1 MVEAS
6 RVGSLHRTAAV
17 VGIGH
22 TDWPGDYRRVRAG
35 EKPSDSYGYAAAA
48 LRCALDDA
56 GLDRADIDGL
66 IVGPNTAYERMG
78 EVLGIDARWGDQ
90 ADAVTAVVKACMA
103 VQTGMAE
110 VVALVYGN
118 DQRSAAV
125 QYGGA
130 QAMGGDTFMSYVY
143 HTPWGLTSQGAI
155 YALTF
160 RRYMA
165 QTNMTER
172 ELGAVAVA
180 ERAWAALNPNAI
192 MRKPITL
199 DDYIASDYIAE
210 PLRLLDYCLIND
222 GGVALIIAEA
232 SRARRMGGTPVFI
245 DGVGRAD
252 LNREATSLGSRVV
265 DFYRPAQRLA
275 SRQLYEMASVGP
287 EDVDALLVYDS
298 FSCHVPFA
306 LDGFGYCAEGEAGRF
321 LSQTSI
327 GPGGTLPINTG
338 GGHLS
343 ETYMQGW
350 AHQIEAVRQ
359 LRGGLGDRQVSRC
372 RHVHYVSDVAGKV
385 TSIMYGV

>member
-130 QAMGGDTFMSYVY
+130 QAMGGGTFMSYVY

-199 DDYIASDYIAE
+199 DDYIASNYIAE

-222 GGVALIIAEA
+222 GGVALIVAEA

>member
-1 MVEAS
+1 MDEAS
-6 RVGSLHRTAAV
+6 VRGLHRVAAV

-35 EKPSDSYGYAAAA
+35 QKPFDSYGYGAMA
-48 LRCALDDA
+48 LRQALDDA
-56 GLDRADIDGL
+56 GLRREDVDGL
-66 IVGPNTAYERMG
+66 IVGPNTAYERFG

-90 ADAVTAVVKACMA
+90 ADAVTAVAKACMA
-103 VQTGMAE
+103 IRSGMAE

-130 QAMGGDTFMSYVY
+130 QAMGGDAFLAYVY

-155 YALTF
+155 YALTV
-160 RRYMA
+160 RRHMA
-165 QTNMTER
+165 ETGMTER
-172 ELGAVAVA
+172 QLGAVAVG
-180 ERAWAALNPNAI
+180 ERAWACLNPHAI
-192 MRKPITL
+192 MRRPITL
-199 DDYIASDYIAE
+199 EDYMASGYIAE
-210 PLRLLDYCLIND
+210 PLRLLDYCLVND

-232 SRARRMGGTPVFI
+232 SRARRMGGTPVHI
-245 DGVGRAD
+245 EGVGRAD
-252 LNREATSLGSRVV
+252 LNRDATNLGSRLLE
-265 DFYRPAQRLA
+265 FYRPAQRLA
-275 SRQLYEMASVGP
+275 SRQLYEMAGVGP
-287 EDVDALLVYDS
+287 QDVDALLVYDS

-306 LDGFGYCAEGEAGRF
+306 LEGFGYCAEGEAGRF
-321 LSQTSI
+321 LAETAI

-350 AHQIEAVRQ
+350 AHQVEAVRQ
-359 LRGGLGDRQVSRC
+359 LRGGLGARQVPRC

-385 TSIMYGV
+385 TSLMYGI

>member
-359 LRGGLGDRQVSRC
+359 LRGGLGGRQVSRC

>member
-1 MVEAS
+1 MSEAS
-6 RVGSLHRTAAV
+6 GGGSLHRAAAV

-48 LRCALDDA
+48 LHGALDDA
-56 GLDRADIDGL
+56 GLGKDDIDGL

-78 EVLGIDARWGDQ
+78 EVLGIDPRWGDQ

-103 VQTGMAE
+103 LQSGMAG

-130 QAMGGDTFMSYVY
+130 QAMGGDMFMSYVY
-143 HTPWGLTSQGAI
+143 HAPWGLTSQGAL
-155 YALTF
+155 YALTV
-160 RRYMA
+160 RRHMA
-165 QTNMTER
+165 QSGMTER

-180 ERAWAALNPNAI
+180 ERAWAGLNPNAI

-199 DDYIASDYIAE
+199 EDYAASAYIAE
-210 PLRLLDYCLIND
+210 PLRLLDYCLVND
-222 GGVALIIAEA
+222 GGVALILVDAA
-232 SRARRMGGTPVFI
+232 RARRMGGKPVFI

-252 LNREATSLGSRVV
+252 LNREATSLGSRIV

-275 SRQLYEMASVGP
+275 SRQVYDMAGVGP

-306 LDGFGYCAEGEAGRF
+306 LEGFGYCAEGEAGRF
-321 LSQTSI
+321 LSDTAI
-327 GPGGTLPINTG
+327 GPGGTLPVNTA

-359 LRGGLGDRQVSRC
+359 LRGGLGDRQVNRC
-372 RHVHYVSDVAGKV
+372 CHVHYVSDVAGKV

>member
-1 MVEAS
+1 MGEAS
-6 RVGSLHRTAAV
+6 AVGSLHRVAAV
-17 VGIGH
+17 VGVGH
-22 TDWPGDYRRVRAG
+22 TDWPEDYRRVRAG

-48 LRCALDDA
+48 LRHALDDA
-56 GLDRADIDGL
+56 GLDRDAIDGL
-66 IVGPNTAYERMG
+66 IVGPTTAYERMG
-78 EVLGIDARWGDQ
+78 EVLGIDPRWGDQ
-90 ADAVTAVVKACMA
+90 ADAVTAVAKACMA
-103 VQTGMAE
+103 IQTGMAE

-130 QAMGGDTFMSYVY
+130 QAMGGDTFLSYVY
-143 HTPWGLTSQGAI
+143 HTPWGLTSQGAL
-155 YALTF
+155 YALTI

-165 QTNMTER
+165 QTGMTER
-172 ELGAVAVA
+172 QLGAVAVA
-180 ERAWAALNPNAI
+180 ERAWAALNPNAL

-199 DDYIASDYIAE
+199 DDYMEAGYIAE

-222 GGVALIIAEA
+222 GGVALIITEA
-232 SRARRMGGTPVFI
+232 SRARRMGGTPVYI

-252 LNREATSLGSRVV
+252 LNREATSLGSRLVE
-265 DFYRPAQRLA
+265 FYRPAQRLA
-275 SRQLYEMASVGP
+275 SRQLYDMAAVGP

-306 LDGFGYCAEGEAGRF
+306 LEGFGYCAEGEAGRF
-321 LSQTSI
+321 LSETGI
-327 GPGGTLPINTG
+327 GPGGALPVNTG

-350 AHQIEAVRQ
+350 AHQVEAVRQ
-359 LRGGLGDRQVSRC
+359 LRGGLGGRQAPNC

-385 TSIMYGV
+385 TSLMYGL